1 MTFNARITMPRDQRM
16 ATRVTSRSLILGELW
31 IPFVPAIR
39 FCCGTTAGDW
49 KPEQQACVAA
59 FRSWLSFLPPTFGF
73 SAPTELALSRLNC
86 FTIHRLVLYRLPLH
100 YQSLIGW
107 QPLPPLNFMK
117 YAFSRP
123 HPRSDVV

>member
-1 MTFNARITMPRDQRM
+1 VRGGI
-16 ATRVTSRSLILGELW
+16 
-31 IPFVPAIR
+31 
-39 FCCGTTAGDW
+39 
-49 KPEQQACVAA
+49 
-59 FRSWLSFLPPTFGF
+59 SFLAVISPTDVRFF
-73 SAPTELALSRLNC
+73 STDRLALSRLNC

>member
-1 MTFNARITMPRDQRM
+1 VDPVCPGD
-16 ATRVTSRSLILGELW
+16 
-31 IPFVPAIR
+31 PFFLRYHRGRLETGA
-39 FCCGTTAGDW
+39 AG
-49 KPEQQACVAA
+49 VRGGIS
-59 FRSWLSFLPPTFGF
+59 FWLSFLPPTFGF